1 MRGSSPSSC
10 ARVSSQAELAQLG
23 AATAEELGGDAS
35 LEEQLAGIQQLTRF
49 AEHFDCG
56 TPAGSGDTN
65 PFAPGASSAAKRRA
79 EEAGLEGSSAEADEE
94 SKGKGKK
101 PRERGTAWTEEE
113 HKNFLIGLERYGK
126 GDWRSI
132 SRQCVLTRTPAQV
145 ASHAQKYFIRQEAP
159 IEPAK
164 KANRRVSIHD
174 INSLDQTMPARNQ
187 RKRRKAER
195 AAAHAAA
202 VAAATKGGPP
212 PDVSAVSAA
221 TPSTAASGATVA
233 SQSAAVA
240 ASPDVAA
247 AAAAAAAAPSAA
259 APAAAAAITAAA
271 PAVLE
276 VPGAG
281 DKVGPG
287 GPSSDCNGDSPS
299 ESGGSAPGSATGGSQ
314 PNSLPGSALS
324 SPAKLEGEGA
334 GAAPAAQ
341 ATVESSA

>member
-247 AAAAAAAAPSAA
+247 AAA
-259 APAAAAAITAAA
+259 